1 MIAVINASPLIY
13 LSKLG
18 MIEVLPQLF
27 TRIITTT
34 TVKQEVLQE
43 KTAPEHAIL
52 SEAFDKWPL

>member
-18 MIEVLPQLF
+18 IIEVLPKLF
-27 TRIITTT
+27 TRIITTR

-43 KTAPEHAIL
+43 KTAPGANHRIW
-52 SEAFDKWPL
+52 KKK